1 MIVTVFLCSFLIF
14 FFLTRQQVH
23 CLSTSW
29 SLAAQVSRRRFH
41 NTGGD
46 VWKKQRRRLIKTL
59 HVSLSILTLCATHAE
74 IKWKILPQENH
85 QNAIPRSR
93 LSLTLFVSSGVPCQT
108 ADARNAIGDLLPLTL
123 IKMEHVQE
131 IKLSLS
137 CCNEMVS
144 IMILFTSQ
152 SDKMIKLKLNQ
163 GLTRRRRRNLLALL
177 F

>member
-1 MIVTVFLCSFLIF
+1 MLCG
-14 FFLTRQQVH
+14 TQ
-23 CLSTSW
+23 
-29 SLAAQVSRRRFH
+29 
-41 NTGGD
+41 G
-46 VWKKQRRRLIKTL
+46 K
-59 HVSLSILTLCATHAE
+59 

-85 QNAIPRSR
+85 RNAIPRSR
-93 LSLTLFVSSGVPCQT
+93 LSLTLFVSSGVPRQM
-108 ADARNAIGDLLPLTL
+108 AEARNAIGDLLPLTL
-123 IKMEHVQE
+123 IKMKHVQE

-163 GLTRRRRRNLLALL
+163 GLVRRRCRNLPASL

>member
-1 MIVTVFLCSFLIF
+1 MEKFC
-14 FFLTRQQVH
+14 
-23 CLSTSW
+23 
-29 SLAAQVSRRRFH
+29 RR
-41 NTGGD
+41 
-46 VWKKQRRRLIKTL
+46 K
-59 HVSLSILTLCATHAE
+59 
-74 IKWKILPQENH
+74 NH

-93 LSLTLFVSSGVPCQT
+93 LPLTLFVSSGVPRQT
-108 ADARNAIGDLLPLTL
+108 AEARNAIGDLLPLTL

-137 CCNEMVS
+137 RCNEMVS

-163 GLTRRRRRNLLALL
+163 GLMRRRRRNLAASL

>member
-1 MIVTVFLCSFLIF
+1 M
-14 FFLTRQQVH
+14 TRQQVR

-29 SLAAQVSRRRFH
+29 SLAAQVSRRRYH
-41 NTGGD
+41 DTEGD
-46 VWKKQRRRLIKTL
+46 AWKKQQRRLIKPL
-59 HVSLSILTLCATHAE
+59 HVSLSVLRLCATHAE

-93 LSLTLFVSSGVPCQT
+93 LSLTLFVSSGVPRQT
-108 ADARNAIGDLLPLTL
+108 VEARNAIGDLLPLTL

-163 GLTRRRRRNLLALL
+163 GLMRRRHRNLPASL